1 MPSGGQDNAAL
12 SDPAGMVHATSAAD
26 GRDPAERD
34 MADNQVLIIWLK
46 IAGLIL
52 GLFVVLAGVSLLSH
66 HIKRA
71 PPPAAAAQAGSAPAP
86 TR

>member
-1 MPSGGQDNAAL
+1 
-12 SDPAGMVHATSAAD
+12 
-26 GRDPAERD
+26 

-71 PPPAAAAQAGSAPAP
+71 PAPPAPAGATA
-86 TR
+86 TQVR

>member
-1 MPSGGQDNAAL
+1 MRRARS
-12 SDPAGMVHATSAAD
+12 SD

-71 PPPAAAAQAGSAPAP
+71 PAPPAPAGATA
-86 TR
+86 TQVR

>member
-1 MPSGGQDNAAL
+1 
-12 SDPAGMVHATSAAD
+12 
-26 GRDPAERD
+26 

-71 PPPAAAAQAGSAPAP
+71 PSPAAAAQAGSAPSP